1 MSRLTEQRVVL
12 DRDRFDDIFRFVIK
26 AVKEKIPEDEIW
38 ATIEI
43 MSSEEL
49 ESSIRESER
58 EIREGRT
65 RRFRTAKE
73 AINWIQS

>member
-1 MSRLTEQRVVL
+1 MTEQRVIL
-12 DRDRFDDIFRFVIK
+12 DRDRFEDIFRFVIK
-26 AVKEKIPEDEIW
+26 AVREGIPEDEIW
-38 ATIEI
+38 ATVEV

-58 EIREGRT
+58 EIREGRA

-73 AINWIQS
+73 AIDWLQS

>member
-1 MSRLTEQRVVL
+1 MTEQRVIL
-12 DRDRFDDIFRFVIK
+12 DRDRFEDIFRFVMK
-26 AVKEKIPEDEIW
+26 AVREGIPEDEIW
-38 ATIEI
+38 ATVEV

-58 EIREGRT
+58 EIREGRA

-73 AINWIQS
+73 AIDWLQS